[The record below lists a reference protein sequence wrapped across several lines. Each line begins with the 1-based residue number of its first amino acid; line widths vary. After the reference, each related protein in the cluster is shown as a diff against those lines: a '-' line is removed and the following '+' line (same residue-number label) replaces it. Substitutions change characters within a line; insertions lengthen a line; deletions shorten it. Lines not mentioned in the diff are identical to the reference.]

1 MGRLG
6 ILHNRSLRYYDT
18 HCHLHDATAFPDPI
32 PFLDRARAAG
42 VERLN
47 VIGVNPDDW
56 DVALT
61 FAERHEDVFAVL
73 GWHPNYTA
81 DYDPSSLIRLAEL
94 LRHPKVVGIGE
105 MGLDRH
111 WAYAEIDMQLAA
123 LRDQLELAKD
133 FDLPIVFHV
142 REAFPDFIPILQ
154 ARGADQYV
162 IHCFS
167 GGPAEAT
174 VLADLGASFGADGP
188 VTYKKNE
195 ELRAAFAAVPRSRWL
210 LETDSP
216 YMSPVPHRGKPNE
229 PAYLPPIAVTLAATA
244 EVSVSE
250 LAEEIWANSV
260 RVFSNSESRA

>member
-1 MGRLG
+1 MVRLG

-47 VIGVNPDDW
+47 VIGVNPADW

-61 FAERHEDVFAVL
+61 FTERHEDVFAVL

-111 WAYAEIDMQLAA
+111 WAYSEIDKQLTAM
-123 LRDQLELAKD
+123 RDQLELARD
-133 FDLPIVFHV
+133 FDLPIVFQV
-142 REAFPDFIPILQ
+142 RDAFPDFIPPPEFPEFVWWGVRPFLAQLTEKIV
-154 ARGADQYV
+154 ARRSFDRRSLGESS
-162 IHCFS
+162 F
-167 GGPAEAT
+167 AT
-174 VLADLGASFGADGP
+174 V
-188 VTYKKNE
+188 N
-195 ELRAAFAAVPRSRWL
+195 
-210 LETDSP
+210 
-216 YMSPVPHRGKPNE
+216 
-229 PAYLPPIAVTLAATA
+229 
-244 EVSVSE
+244 
-250 LAEEIWANSV
+250 
-260 RVFSNSESRA
+260 